1 MAANSIVVN
10 TILNTAGFNRG
21 AANMRNSI
29 FSLSGT
35 ISKLGM
41 MIAGAFSVTA
51 LVNFGKSAIEL
62 GSDLSEV
69 QNVVD
74 VTFGNM
80 SSKIDDF
87 AENAIKQFGL
97 SEKSAKQYAST
108 MGAML
113 KSMGFDT
120 GNALDMSTTLTG
132 LAGDLASFYNLTSDE
147 AFAKIRSGISGET
160 EPLKQL
166 GINLSVANLEAFAL
180 ANGITKS
187 YDAMTEQEKAMLRYN
202 YLLKATS
209 DAQGDFARTS
219 QGWANQTRILS
230 EQFNSLKATIGQGL
244 INAFT
249 PVVRWLNTIIAK
261 LQTVADGFKALTEY
275 LFGTQETEKAKESLE
290 DVAQGYDDITA
301 STEEAT
307 KAQKNNLSGLEEL
320 NVIGKENSETTASGV
335 YGEEVSVE
343 EVKNAEDSAEAT
355 DKMQEAIGKLKKD
368 YPKLLK
374 FFENTSKK
382 LKEIKYDF
390 EIGDFGELGGD
401 VSDLAVGFYN
411 FITEALGEVDWKGL
425 GEDIGDFLAGIDWI
439 EVIKSGIKLKFN
451 IWKAVA
457 DVWFGM
463 FDAAPVETAIITS
476 LATLKFT
483 GLGAVLSDAISKAI
497 GGSTLVNAVTSAF
510 SSLGGIGGILTMD
523 MATIVG
529 AGSVA
534 EIGMAIGTGI
544 IGGIIAAIAGWNIGQ
559 ELYEFINGEEIE
571 MTFSEQMGAIIESF
585 KDGSWKDA
593 ISLWGQDIKSAFVYI
608 WDETVQGIKA
618 KINLLI
624 AFINAMLSSVAGGI
638 NTLIESLNGFS
649 FEMPEWLK
657 YTSYSPLAGKTFQ
670 FNIPKITSKK
680 IPYLAT
686 GAVIPPNAPFMAM
699 LGDQKSGNN
708 IEAPE
713 GLLRQIVREEMASV
727 NVTFSVEGDPY
738 GIFKVSRKQAQEY
751 YDRTGKPPFPT

>member
-1 MAANSIVVN
+1 MTSNSIVVN
-10 TILNTAGFNRG
+10 TVLNTAGFNRG
-21 AANMRNSI
+21 AANMRSSI
-29 FSLSGT
+29 FSLSGA
-35 ISKLGM
+35 ISKLGAA
-41 MIAGAFSVTA
+41 IGVAFSA
-51 LVNFGKSAIEL
+51 GLLVNFGKSAIEL

-230 EQFNSLKATIGQGL
+230 EQFNQLKASIGQGL
-244 INAFT
+244 INVFT
-249 PVVRWLNTIIAK
+249 PVVRWLNTIIEK
-261 LQTVADGFKALTEY
+261 LKIAAEGFRVLTEY

-307 KAQKNNLSGLEEL
+307 EAQKDNLLGLHDL
-320 NVIGKENSETTASGV
+320 NLIKTDSGV
-335 YGEEVSVE
+335 SGVGGAASNMTFTETDA
-343 EVKNAEDSAEAT
+343 KNAEDNADAT

-382 LKEIKYDF
+382 LKEIKYDL

-411 FITEALGEVDWKGL
+411 FLTEALDEVDWEGL
-425 GEDIGDFLAGIDWI
+425 GEKIGDFLAGIKWKD
-439 EVIKSGIKLKFN
+439 VIIAGLTLKFK
-451 IWKAVA
+451 IWETIA
-457 DVWFGM
+457 DIWFGV
-463 FDAAPVETAIITS
+463 FDAAPIETSIIS
-476 LATLKFT
+476 ALALLKFT
-483 GLGAVLSDAISKAI
+483 GLGNILATKIVASLTS
-497 GGSTLVNAVTSAF
+497 GLTSTLASVGGLSGLLRADMRTILGSGSAK
-510 SSLGGIGGILTMD
+510 
-523 MATIVG
+523 
-529 AGSVA
+529 
-534 EIGMAIGTGI
+534 EIGLLLGSSI
-544 IGGIIAAIAGWNIGQ
+544 IGGISAAIIGWNFGQ
-559 ELYEFINGEEIE
+559 QLYEFISGEDIEKTFTEQVEEIVGSVIDGTWMDALKLWGE
-571 MTFSEQMGAIIESF
+571 DIVRNFVAIG
-585 KDGSWKDA
+585 DD
-593 ISLWGQDIKSAFVYI
+593 ISLWWDTTVVPWWDDTFGALSKSIDEIIAKFNSVFKSNLKPAGNPSAFV
-608 WDETVQGIKA
+608 G
-618 KINLLI
+618 
-624 AFINAMLSSVAGGI
+624 MGGHI
-638 NTLIESLNGFS
+638 RL
-649 FEMPEWLK
+649 PH
-657 YTSYSPLAGKTFQ
+657 LA
-670 FNIPKITSKK
+670 S
-680 IPYLAT
+680 
-686 GAVIPPNAPFMAM
+686 GAVITPNAPFAAV
-699 LGDQKSGNN
+699 LGDQKHGTN
-708 IEAPE
+708 IEAPLDTIKQAFVE
-713 GLLRQIVREEMASV
+713 AMANMQS
-727 NVTFSVEGDPY
+727 NVTFAVEGDPY
-738 GIFKVSRKQAQEY
+738 GIFKVTRKQAREY
-751 YDRTGKPPFPT
+751 YNRTKTSPFPI